1 MKRKKS
7 FFVRYETNVNMWDA
21 KEYDELSDYFDL
33 EDMIISRYWLLFLEK
48 NNLLE
53 EREVEKLK
61 RLEQKFNN
69 KNIKNFIKEKYGYL
83 YKKWI
88 EPFENKYEKISK
100 EMLISYINKSG
111 DKNENNSLPTNA
123 A

>member
-1 MKRKKS
+1 
-7 FFVRYETNVNMWDA
+7 MWDA

-33 EDMIISRYWLLFLEK
+33 EDMIIFRYWLLFLEK

-69 KNIKNFIKEKYGYL
+69 KNIKNFIKEKYSYL